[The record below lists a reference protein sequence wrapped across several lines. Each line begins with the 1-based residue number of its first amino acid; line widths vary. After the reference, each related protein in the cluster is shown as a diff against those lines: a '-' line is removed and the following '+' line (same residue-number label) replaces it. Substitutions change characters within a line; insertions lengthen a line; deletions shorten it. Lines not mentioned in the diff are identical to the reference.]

1 MIRIDRGKPRQ
12 ANLRRAVSTVY
23 YALFHCLAEDAANL
37 LVGGQGSD
45 RSKHAWRQAYRALEH
60 GHTKSR
66 CIDQRFIKKFPP
78 EIEDFAN
85 QFVEMQIKR
94 HDADYDPRSGP
105 YYKSSVLQDIE
116 DADVVIDRYGKS
128 PKKDRRAFAVY
139 VIMKTRF
146 S

>member
-85 QFVEMQIKR
+85 QFDKLDKEYAISILNENIGKYIGEIK
-94 HDADYDPRSGP
+94 
-105 YYKSSVLQDIE
+105 I
-116 DADVVIDRYGKS
+116 
-128 PKKDRRAFAVY
+128 
-139 VIMKTRF
+139 
-146 S
+146 